1 MNIEELIS
9 NKEKLDEYYTNYQ
22 NRKLIIKSLD
32 TINLKNA
39 HIKKAEHNLEH
50 VDLLL
55 QTSKFNDWILI
66 SLYYSLYHT
75 FLALVQNKCYSS
87 KNHNATI
94 VFILKHYVQIEINEL
109 KLLDKLYVSE
119 EDAKFY
125 MNLKETR
132 EKANYSTE
140 LNFEN
145 SNIVELIEKVKE
157 IHLKVKEILE

>member
-1 MNIEELIS
+1 MGWFNS
-9 NKEKLDEYYTNYQ
+9 V
-22 NRKLIIKSLD
+22 KSPK
-32 TINLKNA
+32 LKN
-39 HIKKAEHNLEH
+39 IKKVSNNTPTGLWKKCTSCGE
-50 VDLLL
+50 LL

-75 FLALVQNKCYSS
+75 FLALVQNKGYSS

-109 KLLDKLYVSE
+109 KLLEKLYISE

-132 EKANYSTE
+132 KKANYSTE

-145 SNIVELIEKVKE
+145 SNIDELIEKVKE
-157 IHLKVKEILE
+157 IHL